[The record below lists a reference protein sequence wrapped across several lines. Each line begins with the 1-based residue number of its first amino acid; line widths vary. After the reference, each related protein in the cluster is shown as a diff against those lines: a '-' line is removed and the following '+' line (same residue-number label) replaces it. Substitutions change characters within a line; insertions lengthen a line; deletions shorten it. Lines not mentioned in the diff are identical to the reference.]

1 MSPSFY
7 RMIKITIKFT
17 VDTQDEIIIV
27 YHSSTYMSEIISGCT
42 TCRERRRLEG
52 FINNQSSKKP
62 INWNKF

>member
-1 MSPSFY
+1 M
-7 RMIKITIKFT
+7 
-17 VDTQDEIIIV
+17 DTQDEIIIV